1 MVSCVHVMNN
11 SMTFVLLNEDVD
23 YLLDSDDMRSSMIS
37 F

>member
-1 MVSCVHVMNN
+1 MMNN

-23 YLLDSDDMRSSMIS
+23 NLLDSDDMRSSMIS